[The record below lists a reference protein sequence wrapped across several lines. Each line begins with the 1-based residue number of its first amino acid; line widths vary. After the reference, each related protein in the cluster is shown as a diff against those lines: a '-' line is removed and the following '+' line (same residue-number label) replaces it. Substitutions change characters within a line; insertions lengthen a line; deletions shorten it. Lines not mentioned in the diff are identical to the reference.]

1 MRPKY
6 KIDAKPPSTWT
17 LILLLSFP
25 SVAGV
30 SFTPSLPAI
39 MEFFNLSRAES
50 ALSVTLFLFSYA
62 LSQLIYGPISNAWG
76 RKRSLYV
83 GLTIAFISSI
93 LAGLS
98 SLAGSYLWL
107 LIGRFF
113 QGIGSGVG
121 LNLTFTIIND
131 FYHKEEAR
139 KIIPTVSLSYA
150 SLPFVGMLVG
160 GFIITY
166 LNWQS
171 YFYAFAVY
179 TAYILWQVH
188 YLPETFPEK
197 DLSAMKPDEIV
208 RRYKTAFMDPR
219 IMLYA
224 LLFGCTTSMIYIFSA
239 SAPLIVIGNWKYTAA
254 AYGLL
259 SLIPSFGYVTGNL
272 LSKHFSSSKTAR
284 ELIFAGVF
292 CIFLATV
299 FLQIFSHEQNVFGL
313 YIPIY
318 LVYIGI
324 PLSHTNASLLA
335 TTHFPDRSISASVM
349 SFTNIF
355 FTFLMVQTAKLIPD
369 LSIALAFFAL
379 LFVMGLIFC
388 VSEKHS

>member
-1 MRPKY
+1 M
-6 KIDAKPPSTWT
+6 
-17 LILLLSFP
+17 LL
-25 SVAGV
+25 
-30 SFTPSLPAI
+30 
-39 MEFFNLSRAES
+39 
-50 ALSVTLFLFSYA
+50 
-62 LSQLIYGPISNAWG
+62 
-76 RKRSLYV
+76 
-83 GLTIAFISSI
+83 
-93 LAGLS
+93 
-98 SLAGSYLWL
+98 
-107 LIGRFF
+107 
-113 QGIGSGVG
+113 
-121 LNLTFTIIND
+121 
-131 FYHKEEAR
+131 
-139 KIIPTVSLSYA
+139 
-150 SLPFVGMLVG
+150 G

-197 DLSAMKPDEIV
+197 DVSAMKPDEIV
-208 RRYKTAFMDPR
+208 RRYKTAFMDSR

-224 LLFGCTTSMIYIFSA
+224 LLFGCTTSMIYI
-239 SAPLIVIGNWKYTAA
+239 
-254 AYGLL
+254 
-259 SLIPSFGYVTGNL
+259 PSFGYVIGNL
-272 LSKHFSSSKTAR
+272 LSRYFASSKTAR

-299 FLQIFSHEQNVFGL
+299 FLQIFSHEQNIFGL

-318 LVYIGI
+318 LVYMGI

-355 FTFLMVQTAKLIPD
+355 FTFLMVQTARLIPD

-379 LFVMGLIFC
+379 LFMMGVIFC